1 MDELNP
7 ATLPQNN
14 SVPPS
19 VPMPQAAPQS
29 NTVPPP
35 PTTPEVM
42 VRTMESDARSVQA
55 TGEPVA
61 QPITTPPS
69 PTGFGGQAPSAP
81 IPAQAAPVQFPT
93 QVAPAPA
100 PMPDV
105 REMKSGRLLLWLF
118 MLILVVGIGWGTYKY
133 GLPAY
138 RAMTLNEPVQE
149 IVIQPAAEEPSSAG
163 IDVPAAPVAPA
174 ITPLGGAQSSL
185 TKIETDGTATSITT
199 ALAAE
204 AAKTKSAS
212 GTLTEVSLL
221 NGGASMSFT
230 TVMGA
235 LLPEAKTNGLEGILT
250 AAFDPVF
257 SAYLFYDDRGAWPG
271 YIAKINPA
279 SQIDAATLASRLQAI
294 ETSSYK
300 NLFLADPGAPA
311 TFRTGQARDKYI
323 DRFVSLATD
332 GALFSYGIFGDYVIV
347 NTSNNGLVKALDLL
361 KL

>member
-1 MDELNP
+1 M
-7 ATLPQNN
+7 
-14 SVPPS
+14 
-19 VPMPQAAPQS
+19 PMPQPTPQS
-29 NTVPPP
+29 NIVPPP

-42 VRTMESDARSVQA
+42 VRTMESDIRSVQA
-55 TGEPVA
+55 TGEAVA
-61 QPITTPPS
+61 QPVTPP
-69 PTGFGGQAPSAP
+69 PPMATPPQPIQSAP
-81 IPAQAAPVQFPT
+81 MAAPVQFPVQT
-93 QVAPAPA
+93 APAPA

-118 MLILVVGIGWGTYKY
+118 MLILVVGIGWVTYKY

-138 RAMTLNEPVQE
+138 RAMMPSESA
-149 IVIQPAAEEPSSAG
+149 PAAEVQPTATEPSSAG
-163 IDVPAAPVAPA
+163 LAPTAPVVPPAPAAPA
-174 ITPLGGAQSSL
+174 ITPLGGAQTSL
-185 TKIETDGTATSITT
+185 TKIETDGTATSITA

-212 GTLTEVSLL
+212 GTLTEVSIL
-221 NGGASMSFT
+221 NAGAPMSFA

-235 LLPEAKTNGLEGILT
+235 LLPEAKTNGLDGILT

-332 GALFSYGIFGDYVIV
+332 GALFSYGIFGDYVII

>member
-14 SVPPS
+14 SVPPT
-19 VPMPQAAPQS
+19 PQSAPQS

-35 PTTPEVM
+35 PTTPEIM
-42 VRTMESDARSVQA
+42 VRTMESDVRSVQA

-61 QPITTPPS
+61 QPVTPP
-69 PTGFGGQAPSAP
+69 PPMASAP
-81 IPAQAAPVQFPT
+81 MPAQSAPVQFPV
-93 QVAPAPA
+93 QAGPAPA

-118 MLILVVGIGWGTYKY
+118 MLILIVGIGWGTYKY

-138 RAMTLNEPVQE
+138 RAMMPSEPVAE
-149 IVIQPAAEEPSSAG
+149 VPAGEAVEPSSAG
-163 IDVPAAPVAPA
+163 LEVAPPVPAAPA
-174 ITPLGGAQSSL
+174 ITPLGATQSAL
-185 TKIETDGTATSITT
+185 PAIETDGTLPSITA

-212 GTLTEVSLL
+212 GTVQEVAIF
-221 NGGASMSFT
+221 NAGAPMSFD
-230 TVMGA
+230 TVMNA
-235 LLPEAKTNGLEGILT
+235 LLPEAKTNGLDGILT
-250 AAFDPVF
+250 AAFHPVF

-279 SQIDAATLASRLQAI
+279 AQIDAATLASRLQAI

-300 NLFLADPGAPA
+300 NFFLTDAGAPA
-311 TFRTGQARDKYI
+311 TFRTGQAREKYI
-323 DRFVSLATD
+323 DRFVSLAAD
-332 GALFSYGIFGDYVIV
+332 GALFSYGIFGDYVII
-347 NTSNNGLVKALDLL
+347 NTSNNGLAKALDLL

>member
-1 MDELNP
+1 MEELNP
-7 ATLPQNN
+7 ATLPQNSN
-14 SVPPS
+14 VPPS

-42 VRTMESDARSVQA
+42 VRTMESDVRSVQA
-55 TGEPVA
+55 TGEAVA
-61 QPITTPPS
+61 QPVTPP
-69 PTGFGGQAPSAP
+69 PPMASAP

-105 REMKSGRLLLWLF
+105 RETKSGRLLLWLL
-118 MLILVVGIGWGTYKY
+118 MLILIVGIGWGTYKY

-138 RAMTLNEPVQE
+138 RAMMPSEPAPE
-149 IVIQPAAEEPSSAG
+149 AAQPAATEPSSAG
-163 IDVPAAPVAPA
+163 LDAPAIAPAAPA
-174 ITPLGGAQSSL
+174 ITPLGGEQASL
-185 TKIETDGTATSITT
+185 TKIETDGTATSIAA

-212 GTLTEVSLL
+212 GTLTEVSIL
-221 NGGASMSFT
+221 NNGAPMSFA

-235 LLPEAKTNGLEGILT
+235 LLPEAKTNGLDGILT

-279 SQIDAATLASRLQAI
+279 SQIDAATLASRLQAL

-311 TFRTGQARDKYI
+311 AFRTGQARDKYI
-323 DRFVSLATD
+323 DRFVPLTQD
-332 GALFSYGIFGDYVIV
+332 GALFSYGIFGDYVII